1 MFLVPRAVHDYGED
15 EMLLFWG
22 DGGEELPEK
31 VEEQHRFVFYENAL
45 TCHVDDLGQV
55 YRRSRGSLGQK
66 VKKVKS
72 GMYYRVSFQLL
83 HCLHCVHI

>member
-31 VEEQHRFVFYENAL
+31 VEEQHRVVFYENAL
-45 TCHVDDLGQV
+45 ICHVDDLG
-55 YRRSRGSLGQK
+55 
-66 VKKVKS
+66 
-72 GMYYRVSFQLL
+72 
-83 HCLHCVHI
+83 